1 MHSLPELIVNL
12 DWLFTH
18 PIDLKDLRRDIWA
31 WGSVP
36 YIKEVLHEL
45 LSVLKRHNAIATFFI
60 SGVCAN
66 QNKNEVLKIKE
77 AGNEIALH
85 GYKHVPY
92 DMPHAEMAKD
102 MQKAISIFKEI
113 GVDVKGFRAPW
124 LITNENSLRLS
135 QKLDLKYVSNTKAKK
150 GLQQIEKYNLVE
162 LPIYLDD
169 QALLQKN
176 ALEVLLNSSESG
188 RVFEFHLLYVRQT
201 MRVLDNYLSQLKIDT
216 ITLSQIAEGERGIGL
231 SFDIAYLNRLE
242 LPKKLFA

>member
-12 DWLFTH
+12 DWLVTH

-45 LSVLKRHNAIATFFI
+45 LSVLKRHNAVATFFI
-60 SGVCAN
+60 SGVCAK
-66 QNKNEVLKIKE
+66 QNKDEVLRIKE
-77 AGNEIALH
+77 AGNEVALH

-92 DMPHAEMAKD
+92 DMPYAEMAKD
-102 MQKAISIFKEI
+102 MQKAISTFKEI
-113 GVDVKGFRAPW
+113 GVDINGFRAPW
-124 LITNENSLRLS
+124 LITNENSLHLS
-135 QKLDLKYVSNTKAKK
+135 QKLGLKYVSNTKTKK
-150 GLQQIEKYNLVE
+150 GLQKIDKYNLVE

-188 RVFEFHLLYVRQT
+188 RVFEFHLLYVKQT
-201 MRVLDNYLSQLKIDT
+201 MRVLDNYLNRLKIET
-216 ITLSQIAEGERGIGL
+216 VTLSQIAEGDIGIGL